1 MELQATD
8 IGQDFVLLQL
18 VRKHTGC
25 ASYVIGSKSDKNCI
39 MVDPLMDVERYQW
52 ALAEYGFKVL
62 GLIDTHTHADHLS
75 GLRELSQSFPSAFLA
90 IHESAPVRF
99 QCEKLK
105 DGEILNDRLPSS
117 FSNGGIEIEV
127 IHTPGH
133 ASDHICLLIQ
143 TKNESGEKNDV
154 LLSGDCLF
162 IGDVGRTDLGRGDNH
177 KMFDSLFNKL
187 LKLDP
192 RTEVYPAHIG
202 VKHFISSQEMK
213 TTIGVQ
219 KETNP
224 ALHVRSEQEFFKY
237 MTEDWPPKPEYYQDF
252 IRVNLGETSLEE
264 AQDRII
270 KENRMKLEG
279 LQH

>member
-1 MELQATD
+1 MELQATE

-25 ASYVIGSKSDKNCI
+25 ASYIIGAKSDKSCI
-39 MVDPLMDVERYQW
+39 IVDPLMDVERYQW
-52 ALAEYGFKVL
+52 ILDEYGFKVIA
-62 GLIDTHTHADHLS
+62 LIDTHTHADHLS
-75 GLRELSQSFPSAFLA
+75 GLRELSRSFPSAFLA
-90 IHESAPVRF
+90 IHESSPVRF

-105 DGEILNDRLPSS
+105 DGKTLNDRLPGS
-117 FSNGGIEIEV
+117 FSNGSVEIKV
-127 IHTPGH
+127 IYTPGH
-133 ASDHICLLIQ
+133 ASDHICILIQ
-143 TKNESGEKNDV
+143 TKNKSKEKNDV

-202 VKHFISSQEMK
+202 AKHFISSQEMK

-219 KETNP
+219 KKTNP
-224 ALHVRSEQEFFKY
+224 ALQVKSEQEFFKY

-252 IRVNLGETSLEE
+252 IRVNLGEVSLAE

-279 LQH
+279 